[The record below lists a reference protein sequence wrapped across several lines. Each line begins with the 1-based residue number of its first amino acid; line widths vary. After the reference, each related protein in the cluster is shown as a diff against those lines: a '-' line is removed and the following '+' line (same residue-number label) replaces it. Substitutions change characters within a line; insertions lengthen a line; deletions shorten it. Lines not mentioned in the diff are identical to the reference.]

1 MKPLISII
9 VPVYNVEAYLSRC
22 VNSLREQTYTNLEI
36 ILVDD
41 GSTDSCGIICD
52 KFERKDTRI
61 KVIHKKNGGLSDAR
75 NVALECVKGQ
85 YVTFVDSDDWVS
97 KDYISHLYK
106 LIVYYGSKVAVGKY
120 INVYE
125 NVLERPQIN
134 FEKERKSFRKV
145 FNNLD
150 AVEMLLY
157 QRYFS
162 TSACCKLYDAELWK
176 DIRFPQGV
184 LYEDVVTIYNVLSK
198 TNKIAFSNHIIY
210 YYFQRNNSIV
220 RDNFSIK
227 KMDYVYNMQEVCKKV
242 QETYPQLGQ
251 AATSRLLWSEI
262 HVLVH
267 MDNSIK
273 YADCHKFLWDDIKK
287 KRLSVIVD
295 PKSRFQNKIV
305 ALMSY
310 GGDRVLKF
318 FFWLHKHRK

>member
-9 VPVYNVEAYLSRC
+9 VPVYNVEAYLSKC
-22 VNSLREQTYTNLEI
+22 VNSIREQTYINLEI

-41 GSTDSCGIICD
+41 GSTDSSGIICD
-52 KFERKDTRI
+52 DFEKKDSRI
-61 KVIHKKNGGLSDAR
+61 RVIHKSNGGLSDAR
-75 NVALECVKGQ
+75 NVALECMKGQ
-85 YVTFVDSDDWVS
+85 YVTFVDSDDWIS
-97 KDYISHLYK
+97 KDYVSHLYK
-106 LIVYYGSKVAVGKY
+106 LIVYYGSQIAIGEY
-120 INVYE
+120 IDVYE
-125 NVLERPQIN
+125 NVLKRTQAEL
-134 FEKERKSFRKV
+134 EKGKKNIRKV
-145 FNNLD
+145 FNNPD

-184 LYEDVVTIYNVLSK
+184 LYEDVVTIYDVLSK
-198 TNKIAFSNHIIY
+198 TNKIAVSNHIIY
-210 YYFQRNNSIV
+210 YYLQRNNSIV
-220 RDNFSIK
+220 RNNFSIK
-227 KMDYVYNMQEVCKKV
+227 KMDYVYNMQEVCRKV

-251 AATSRLLWSEI
+251 AAISRLLWAEI

-267 MDNSIK
+267 MDNSTK
-273 YADCHKFLWDDIKK
+273 YADCHEILWDDIRK

-295 PKSRFQNKIV
+295 PKSRLQNKIV

-310 GGDRVLKF
+310 GGDRALKS